1 MAEPI
6 RKPVH
11 RLRPPHPHTQKR
23 PHAVLVRSRLLP
35 EDPEAETLPRP
46 VAARPAPARPAL
58 VAAPQRD
65 ATPTPPPVFE
75 PILTPPA
82 ALAPPDEPVAEPR
95 VSEERSARSFLLTAL
110 ALHLGVL
117 LTAWF
122 GHPVPDLDPADLL
135 LSGAVLLSG
144 GVMLVL
150 GGLRR

>member
-11 RLRPPHPHTQKR
+11 RPRPPHPHTQRR

-35 EDPEAETLPRP
+35 ADPDAETILP
-46 VAARPAPARPAL
+46 RPAPARPAL
-58 VAAPQRD
+58 VRAPQRTEQP
-65 ATPTPPPVFE
+65 APPPVSE
-75 PILTPPA
+75 PSVSPLA
-82 ALAPPDEPVAEPR
+82 AFAPPDERLATPR
-95 VSEERSARSFLLTAL
+95 LPEERSARSLLLTAL

-122 GHPVPDLDPADLL
+122 GQPTPDLAAEDLL

-150 GGLRR
+150 GRLRR

>member
-6 RKPVH
+6 RKPIH
-11 RLRPPHPHTQKR
+11 RPRPPHPHTQKR
-23 PHAVLVRSRLLP
+23 PHAVVRSRELP
-35 EDPEAETLPRP
+35 TEMDAERSLP
-46 VAARPAPARPAL
+46 RPAPARPAL
-58 VAAPQRD
+58 VPAPPLP
-65 ATPTPPPVFE
+65 ASE
-75 PILTPPA
+75 PLPPPA
-82 ALAPPDEPVAEPR
+82 ALAPPDEILAPPR
-95 VSEERSARSFLLTAL
+95 LPEERSARSLLLTAL

-122 GHPVPDLDPADLL
+122 GQPTPDLDPADLL

>member
-6 RKPVH
+6 RRPVH
-11 RLRPPHPHTQKR
+11 RPRPPHPHTQKR

-35 EDPEAETLPRP
+35 EDPDAEVLPRP
-46 VAARPAPARPAL
+46 SPVRPAL

-65 ATPTPPPVFE
+65 ATPAPPAPVFE
-75 PILTPPA
+75 PILPPPA
-82 ALAPPDEPVAEPR
+82 ALAPPDEPYAEPR
-95 VSEERSARSFLLTAL
+95 ISAERSSRSFLLTAL

-122 GHPVPDLDPADLL
+122 GHPAPDLDPADLL

>member
-11 RLRPPHPHTQKR
+11 RPRPPHPHKR

-35 EDPEAETLPRP
+35 EADAETILPRP
-46 VAARPAPARPAL
+46 APVRPAL
-58 VAAPQRD
+58 VPAPERATQPEQ
-65 ATPTPPPVFE
+65 TPTELVF
-75 PILTPPA
+75 PLPG
-82 ALAPPDEPVAEPR
+82 ALVPPDEPLAVPEI
-95 VSEERSARSFLLTAL
+95 SKERSARSLLLAAL

-117 LTAWF
+117 LAAWF
-122 GHPVPDLDPADLL
+122 GQSAPDLDPADLL

-144 GVMLVL
+144 GTMLVL

>member
-11 RLRPPHPHTQKR
+11 RPRPPHPHTQKR

-35 EDPEAETLPRP
+35 DGPDAATILPR
-46 VAARPAPARPAL
+46 RAPARPAL
-58 VAAPQRD
+58 VRAPERPAQ
-65 ATPTPPPVFE
+65 PGPPPAASE
-75 PILTPPA
+75 PTVPPPA
-82 ALAPPDEPVAEPR
+82 ALALPGERLAPPPNP
-95 VSEERSARSFLLTAL
+95 EERSARSLLLTAL

-122 GHPVPDLDPADLL
+122 GQATPDLDPGDLL

-144 GVMLVL
+144 GGMLVL